1 MKKISFLVL
10 FVKLFCVDSIFAAK
24 VEHFAKPERKSFSY
38 SFKGVPEAKNDLHKA
53 KWELAVSEENV
64 ASDSTRVTVA
74 KMAIVQA
81 EMDFDTPKTTKNTV
95 KP

>member
-10 FVKLFCVDSIFAAK
+10 FIKSLCVGSIFVAK
-24 VEHFAKPERKSFSY
+24 VEHFVKPEGKSFSY
-38 SFKGVPEAKNDLHKA
+38 SFKGDPEAKNDLHKA

-74 KMAIVQA
+74 KMAVVQA
-81 EMDFDTPKTTKNTV
+81 EMDFDMTKTTKNTV